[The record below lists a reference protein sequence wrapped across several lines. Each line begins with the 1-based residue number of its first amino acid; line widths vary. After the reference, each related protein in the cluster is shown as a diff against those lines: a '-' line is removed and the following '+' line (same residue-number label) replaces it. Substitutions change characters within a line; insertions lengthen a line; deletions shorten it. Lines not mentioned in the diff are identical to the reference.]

1 MKETINMTRDQLISD
16 YGEIIDNQ
24 REEIAR
30 LKTQKEK
37 MFKEFREIEQ
47 MLGKALNY
55 PWFKDDQENF
65 PGTTEADGVVIDGP
79 TWGVAMH
86 AAVEINELKERVQ
99 KLSKRHPTKEE
110 ALAQYHFIK
119 ERSQRNK

>member
-1 MKETINMTRDQLISD
+1 MKETMNMTRDQLILD

-24 REEIAR
+24 REEIAI

-37 MFKEFREIEQ
+37 MLKEFREIEQ

-65 PGTTEADGVVIDGP
+65 PGTTEADGVVVDGP
-79 TWGVAMH
+79 TWGVALH
-86 AAVEINELKERVQ
+86 AVNTINELKEKVQ

-110 ALAQYHFIK
+110 ALAQYHRLK
-119 ERSQRNK
+119 ENSTRNK